1 MIRLDKFLKD
11 QNIGTRSEVKKL
23 IRDGQVSVNGNIV
36 KSPEFK
42 FSPEKEEVMLQGRK
56 LLYEEYSF
64 YMFNKPAGIITA
76 SENAREATVM
86 DYFKEEPVSN
96 LFPVGRLDKDTVG
109 LLLITNH
116 GALGHRMLAPKN
128 HVDKVYYVGLREKLS
143 EENRVKLE
151 TGVRI
156 GEDIVTAPAKCEIIH
171 DDRFVET
178 AKLTIRE
185 GKFHQVKRMFEAT
198 GNKVTSLKR
207 LKMGEIM
214 LDEGLKE
221 GQIRRLNDEE
231 VGYLMSVKQ
240 GKG

>member
-116 GALGHRMLAPKN
+116 GALGHRMLALKS

-185 GKFHQVKRMFEAT
+185 GKFHQVKRMFEAVD
-198 GNKVTSLKR
+198 NEVIYLQRTSFGPLVLDKNLAEGEFRRCTKQEIELLLK
-207 LKMGEIM
+207 L
-214 LDEGLKE
+214 L
-221 GQIRRLNDEE
+221 
-231 VGYLMSVKQ
+231 
-240 GKG
+240 